1 MESVPPSWIG
11 SWNGHWPFMGNLLKN
26 PPHIP
31 VFLTNLSVP
40 VLENLLGICGMIRI
54 HGAYEFRGRK
64 RNGEVQ
70 QKPRISKTE
79 PGKLWGQQNRICSY
93 YSLIKPEILYTFE
106 VLWCFFL
113 FLHLWLHYPSPYPLM
128 YHWPSFA
135 QCQPSANPTC
145 CGLGCGTK
153 RASHSGSAGF
163 LRAPKIRGPSDPKKS
178 LRKPAVQ
185 QTLTLTVSWSSCH
198 RWLHGISG
206 CFLWRMVIISHP
218 TTCLMNIVMI

>member
-1 MESVPPSWIG
+1 MGIDHLWKFVEKSSPYPGVSYQSFGAGPGESSWYLWHDQNPWRLRI
-11 SWNGHWPFMGNLLKN
+11 SWAKTKWGG
-26 PPHIP
+26 
-31 VFLTNLSVP
+31 
-40 VLENLLGICGMIRI
+40 
-54 HGAYEFRGRK
+54 
-64 RNGEVQ
+64 Q

-206 CFLWRMVIISHP
+206 CFCGVWSSLVIP
-218 TTCLMNIVMI
+218 PLV